1 MLRRKWEVVH
11 VLRKGKTKKRKM
23 EKQIKTDKS
32 TMSLPTE
39 FHSRGGE
46 GGRQTHNNIQHIGG
60 THNNQVQISSLPQ
73 TIDSDKQQ
81 HKFQFRRKSLMCNL
95 QCKKC

>member
-1 MLRRKWEVVH
+1 M
-11 VLRKGKTKKRKM
+11 G
-23 EKQIKTDKS
+23 KQIKTDKS

-39 FHSRGGE
+39 FHSHVCVCVCGG
-46 GGRQTHNNIQHIGG
+46 GQAHNNIQHIGG

-81 HKFQFRRKSLMCNL
+81 HKFKFRTITDFS
-95 QCKKC
+95 